1 MEYLSD
7 LNKNF
12 WNSNMKLLIEIV
24 KFSELKYQISDPNIN
39 LKIQMLIFRM
49 QVIKIQII
57 FFNSNIIFQNLNNFF

>member
-1 MEYLSD
+1 MEYLSG

-49 QVIKIQII
+49 QVIKIQITI
-57 FFNSNIIFQNLNNFF
+57 FNSNIIFQNLNNVF

>member
-39 LKIQMLIFRM
+39 LK
-49 QVIKIQII
+49 
-57 FFNSNIIFQNLNNFF
+57 NSNVNFQNASNKNSNNNF